1 MDYVPQLFPKF
12 KWLKGFSII
21 SYRRTMEY
29 LNKFLDWHESQ
40 CYKFMDRFN
49 LSEYHCM
56 WLMFGEGFLLALLL
70 VWIF

>member
-1 MDYVPQLFPKF
+1 
-12 KWLKGFSII
+12 
-21 SYRRTMEY
+21 MEY
-29 LNKFLDWHESQ
+29 FNKFLDWHESQ

-56 WLMFGEGFLLALLL
+56 WLMFAEGFLLALIL

>member
-12 KWLKGFSII
+12 KKINE
-21 SYRRTMEY
+21 SYRRIMEY
-29 LNKFLDWHESQ
+29 FNKFLDWHESE
-40 CYKFMDRFN
+40 CYNFMDRFN

-56 WLMFGEGFLLALLL
+56 WLMFAEGFLLALIL